1 MNDRNLQHNIE
12 DPLDAGLAATEV
24 AQAQHEAKPSF
35 KQARRISL
43 GYALAITSFGMVAA
57 IVISIFASQSALDAK
72 ARTAVLSQTTEQS
85 RQLAEKAYEEA
96 KQANAT
102 LLARGQAPVP
112 VPPPSDNPA
121 DTIASAAAAKVIAQ
135 LPKNQTSPTE
145 IAPIIGQYLT
155 EHPQGP
161 TATQITNQ
169 IAAYFATNPIPP
181 GKQGEQGKDG
191 EKGEQ
196 GPPPTAEQLLASITS
211 YCSTRNEC
219 RGPTG
224 ETGAQG
230 ISITNTTITRIDN
243 TCVFQ
248 VTLTNPANGTSTQ
261 QNLPINNDLC
271 PIINPPP
278 DTTTPTDNP

>member
-1 MNDRNLQHNIE
+1 MDDRNLQHNIE

-24 AQAQHEAKPSF
+24 AQAQHANKPSF

-43 GYALAITSFGMVAA
+43 GYALAITSFGMIAA
-57 IVISIFASQSALDAK
+57 IVISIFANQSALDAK

-96 KQANAT
+96 KQANAI

-121 DTIASAAAAKVIAQ
+121 DTIASAAAAKVVAQ
-135 LPKNQTSPTE
+135 LPKNQTNAQD
-145 IAPIIGQYLT
+145 IAPIIGQYLAD
-155 EHPQGP
+155 HPQGP
-161 TATQITNQ
+161 TAAQIANQ
-169 IAAYFATNPIPP
+169 ISAYFATNPIPP
-181 GKQGEQGKDG
+181 GKQGEPG

-196 GPPPTAEQLLASITS
+196 GPPPTTEQILASITT

-224 ETGAQG
+224 DPGPQG
-230 ISITNTTITRIDN
+230 ISITNTAITRIDG

-248 VTLTNPANGTSTQ
+248 VTLTNPANGATTQ
-261 QNLPINNDLC
+261 QNLPINDAMC
-271 PIINPPP
+271 PIINNPP
-278 DTTTPTDNP
+278 DTTTPTEPTQ